1 MASESASEN
10 RGSGGNR
17 RSWIVYVPDD
27 SGAKPALTS
36 FLRLGARYDPAAP
49 GALSLGAES
58 EAPSDTPED
67 YGLRLQTAGE
77 LSQSVTGQRF
87 SLTRNAEGEAL
98 VEADYSRPTA
108 AKTNRRTRA
117 ARANEDSYGAGER
130 LDFHDGPST
139 APQVGLEVRSN
150 DGGRLTIGQALA
162 EASITDTAASL
173 EAGAESLVTRLPR
186 LGAKLEEQASSDV
199 RVARRLSLGAAP
211 AAVAEGLAESRG
223 LAEAAR
229 TAMLAVNAALAGI
242 AKGLA
247 EQRSEADLKAAME
260 RGQAVV
266 AMAQGLYGLLH
277 LVAAALGVVKMA
289 ALRDELARSQAAG
302 LHVTPNGVM
311 LSARSAAGT
320 AYLNLSGGMITMAA
334 PVRVGTTAPQLDD
347 RTAYDGA
354 ESERLL
360 KQFERGGR

>member
-10 RGSGGNR
+10 RGGGNR

-27 SGAKPALTS
+27 SGAKPQLTS

-49 GALSLGAES
+49 GALSLAAES
-58 EAPSDTPED
+58 EAPTDPQAD

-87 SLTRNAEGEAL
+87 SLTREAEGEAL

-108 AKTNRRTRA
+108 AGTSRRTRA
-117 ARANEDSYGAGER
+117 TRANEDGYGAGER
-130 LDFHDGPST
+130 LDFHEGPAT

-150 DGGRLTIGQALA
+150 EGGRLTIGQALA
-162 EASITDTAASL
+162 EASIADTAASL
-173 EAGAESLVTRLPR
+173 EAGAESLLTRLPR
-186 LGAKLEEQASSDV
+186 LGARLEEQASSDV
-199 RVARRLSLGAAP
+199 RVSRRLSLGAAP
-211 AAVAEGLAESRG
+211 AAVAESLAESRG

-229 TAMLAVNAALAGI
+229 TAMQAVNAALAGI

-260 RGQAVV
+260 RGQAAV
-266 AMAQGLYGLLH
+266 AMAQGLYSLLH
-277 LVAAALGVVKMA
+277 LAAAALGVVKMA
-289 ALRDELARSQAAG
+289 ALRADLARSQAAG
-302 LHVTPNGVM
+302 LQVTPNGVM
-311 LSARSAAGT
+311 LYARSAAGT

-334 PVRVGTTAPQLDD
+334 PVRVGTTAPLLDD